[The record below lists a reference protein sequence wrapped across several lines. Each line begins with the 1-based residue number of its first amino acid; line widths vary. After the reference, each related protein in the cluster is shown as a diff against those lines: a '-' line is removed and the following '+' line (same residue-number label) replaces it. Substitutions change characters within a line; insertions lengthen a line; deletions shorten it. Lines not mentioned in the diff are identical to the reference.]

1 MKKLINKNQKGFTL
15 IEMMIVMV
23 IISVLVIL
31 VIPNASDVLSKA
43 NNTGCDALKTS
54 IEADAL
60 AQKASTGCFPSS
72 LDSDTQTRISKVCT
86 GQTGSIDSTTGK
98 VTLTP
103 AN

>member
-15 IEMMIVMV
+15 IEMLIVM
-23 IISVLVIL
+23 IIVGIL
-31 VIPNASDVLSKA
+31 VVLAFPQASAALTKA

-60 AQKASTGCFPSS
+60 AQKASTGSFPSS

>member
-54 IEADAL
+54 IEADSLVISTNASITL
-60 AQKASTGCFPSS
+60 AAH
-72 LDSDTQTRISKVCT
+72 R
-86 GQTGSIDSTTGK
+86 
-98 VTLTP
+98 TL
-103 AN
+103 

>member
-23 IISVLVIL
+23 IINVLVIL

-60 AQKASTGCFPSS
+60 AQKASTGSFPSS